1 MEIFCERL
9 KKMRNGQSY
18 QAFAKTT
25 GLPASSLERWEKGL
39 SDIKA
44 SQLRILAKVLSV
56 SADWLLGIDDPMRFK
71 EKGKENEASVCC
83 WSRRCSVFTEDVA

>member
-1 MEIFCERL
+1 
-9 KKMRNGQSY
+9 MRNGQSY

-44 SQLRILAKVLSV
+44 SQLRVLAKVLSV
-56 SADWLLGIDDPMRFK
+56 SSDWLLGIDDEMEKNERAEVAERKLAAIKKGLTAILK
-71 EKGKENEASVCC
+71 E
-83 WSRRCSVFTEDVA
+83 F

>member
-18 QAFAKTT
+18 QAFAKST

-56 SADWLLGIDDPMRFK
+56 SSDWLLGIDDDLKKNERAEVAERKLAAIKKGLTAILK
-71 EKGKENEASVCC
+71 E
-83 WSRRCSVFTEDVA
+83 F

>member
-44 SQLRILAKVLSV
+44 SQLRVLAKVLSV
-56 SADWLLGIDDPMRFK
+56 SSDWLLGIDDEMEKNERAEVAERKLAAVKKGLTAILK
-71 EKGKENEASVCC
+71 E
-83 WSRRCSVFTEDVA
+83 F

>member
-56 SADWLLGIDDPMRFK
+56 SADWLLGIDDAVEKNERAEVAERKLAAVKKGLTAILK
-71 EKGKENEASVCC
+71 E
-83 WSRRCSVFTEDVA
+83 F

>member
-44 SQLRILAKVLSV
+44 SQLRVLAKVLSV
-56 SADWLLGIDDPMRFK
+56 SSDWLLGIDDEI
-71 EKGKENEASVCC
+71 EKNERA
-83 WSRRCSVFTEDVA
+83 EVAERKLAAIKKGLTAILKDF